1 METVSGNLASA
12 LRIEPGITAIIGSG
26 GKSTLLKALGLEL
39 MRAGGRVLLCTT
51 THMLPVAGVPWD
63 GSNRRLGAA
72 PWKPGAA
79 HVSGCTCEACAGLAR
94 GSICQ
99 AGVLDPETGKLSS
112 PAEPLGELAQ
122 RFDYVLAEA
131 DGSKRLPLK
140 AHAAWEPV
148 IPSGTANIVWI
159 VGASGLSKP
168 INEAVHRPEL
178 FCERC
183 GCKPINEA
191 VHRPELFCERCGC
204 ELTDTATP
212 ERVAQVL
219 NAELRMLNL
228 NNARV
233 MLNQVDT
240 LSDPTMADR
249 FEAALGRPLIATS
262 LK

>member
-26 GKSTLLKALGLEL
+26 GKSTLLKTLGLEL

-63 GSNRRLGAA
+63 GSNRRLDAA
-72 PWKPGAA
+72 PWKPGAS

-94 GSICQ
+94 GVICQ
-99 AGVLDPETGKLSS
+99 AGVLDPETGKLSA
-112 PAEPLGELAQ
+112 PAEPPNELAQ

-148 IPSGTANIVWI
+148 IPAATANVVLL
-159 VGASGLSKP
+159 VGASGLGKP
-168 INEAVHRPEL
+168 VTEV
-178 FCERC
+178 
-183 GCKPINEA
+183 

-204 ELTDTATP
+204 EPTDIATP

-219 NAELRMLNL
+219 NAEMQALKLGT
-228 NNARV
+228 ARV
-233 MLNQVDT
+233 MLNQVDA
-240 LSDPTMADR
+240 LSDPAMADR
-249 FEAALGRPLIATS
+249 FEATLGRPVIATS

>member
-12 LRIEPGITAIIGSG
+12 LKIEPGITAIIGSG
-26 GKSTLLKALGLEL
+26 GKSTLLRTLGLEL

-51 THMLPVAGVPWD
+51 THMFPVAGVPWD
-63 GSNRRLGAA
+63 GSSRRLDAA
-72 PWKPGAA
+72 PWRPGAMHA
-79 HVSGCTCEACAGLAR
+79 PGCTCEACAGMSR

-112 PAEPLGELAQ
+112 PAEPFDELAR

-148 IPSGTANIVWI
+148 VPVGTANVVWV
-159 VGASGLSKP
+159 VGASGFGKP
-168 INEAVHRPEL
+168 VDEVVHRPEL
-178 FCERC
+178 FR
-183 GCKPINEA
+183 
-191 VHRPELFCERCGC
+191 VRCGC
-204 ELTDTATP
+204 EPTDAATP

-219 NAELRMLNL
+219 NAEMQALELGT
-228 NNARV
+228 ARV
-233 MLNQVDT
+233 MLNQADT
-240 LSDPTMADR
+240 LADPTMADR
-249 FEAALGRPLIATS
+249 FEAALNRPIIATS

>member
-12 LRIEPGITAIIGSG
+12 LKIEPGITAIIGSG
-26 GKSTLLKALGLEL
+26 GKSTLLKTLGLEL
-39 MRAGGRVLLCTT
+39 MRAGDRVLLCTT
-51 THMLPVAGVPWD
+51 THMFPVAGVPWD
-63 GSNRRLGAA
+63 GSSRRLDAA
-72 PWKPGAA
+72 PWKPGAL
-79 HVSGCTCEACAGLAR
+79 HVPGCTCEACAGMNR

-99 AGVLDPETGKLSS
+99 AGVLDPETGKLSA
-112 PAEPLGELAQ
+112 PAEPLNELAR

-148 IPSGTANIVWI
+148 IPAATANVVWI
-159 VGASGLSKP
+159 VGALGL
-168 INEAVHRPEL
+168 
-178 FCERC
+178 
-183 GCKPINEA
+183 GKPINEA

-204 ELTDTATP
+204 EATDTATP
-212 ERVAQVL
+212 ERVAMVL

-228 NNARV
+228 SNARI

-240 LSDPTMADR
+240 LSDPAMADR
-249 FEAALGRPLIATS
+249 FETALGRSVVATS

>member
-12 LRIEPGITAIIGSG
+12 LGIAPGITAIIGSG
-26 GKSTLLKALGLEL
+26 GKSTLLRTLGLEL

-63 GSNRRLGAA
+63 GSSRRLDAA
-72 PWKPGAA
+72 PWKPGAL
-79 HVSGCTCEACAGLAR
+79 HTPGCTCEACAGLAR

-99 AGVLDPETGKLSS
+99 TGVLDPETGKLSS
-112 PAEPLGELAQ
+112 PAEPLDQLAQ

-148 IPSGTANIVWI
+148 IPARTANVVWV
-159 VGASGLSKP
+159 VGASGIGRPVS
-168 INEAVHRPEL
+168 EAVHRPKL

-183 GCKPINEA
+183 GCKP
-191 VHRPELFCERCGC
+191 
-204 ELTDTATP
+204 TDTATP

-219 NAELRMLNL
+219 NAELRILNL
-228 NNARV
+228 NNTRI

-240 LSDPTMADR
+240 LADPTMADR
-249 FEAALGRPLIATS
+249 FEAALNRPIIATS
-262 LK
+262 LQG

>member
-12 LRIEPGITAIIGSG
+12 LKIEPGITAVIGSG
-26 GKSTLLKALGLEL
+26 GKSTLLRALGLEL

-51 THMLPVAGVPWD
+51 THMFPVAGVPWD
-63 GSNRRLGAA
+63 GSSRRLDAA
-72 PWKPGAA
+72 PWRPGALHA
-79 HVSGCTCEACAGLAR
+79 PGCTCEACAGLAR

-112 PAEPLGELAQ
+112 PAEPLDELAQ

-148 IPSGTANIVWI
+148 IPAGTANVVWV
-159 VGASGLSKP
+159 VGASGLGKP
-168 INEAVHRPEL
+168 IDEV
-178 FCERC
+178 
-183 GCKPINEA
+183 

-204 ELTDTATP
+204 EPADAATS
-212 ERVAQVL
+212 EHVAMVL
-219 NAELRMLNL
+219 NAELRMLDLDNV
-228 NNARV
+228 RV
-233 MLNQVDT
+233 MLNQVDK
-240 LSDPTMADR
+240 LSDPAMADR

-262 LK
+262 LQG

>member
-1 METVSGNLASA
+1 METTSGNLASA
-12 LRIEPGITAIIGSG
+12 LKLEPGITAIIGSG

-51 THMLPVAGVPWD
+51 THMFPVAGVPWN
-63 GSNRRLGAA
+63 GSSRLLDAA

-79 HVSGCTCEACAGLAR
+79 HVPGCTCEACAGLAR

-99 AGVLDPETGKLSS
+99 AGVLDPETGKLSA
-112 PAEPLGELAQ
+112 PAEPLGGLAQ
-122 RFDYVLAEA
+122 RFNYVLAEA

-159 VGASGLSKP
+159 VGASGL
-168 INEAVHRPEL
+168 
-178 FCERC
+178 
-183 GCKPINEA
+183 GKPINEA

-204 ELTDTATP
+204 EPTDIATP

-219 NAELRMLNL
+219 NAEMQALGLCT
-228 NNARV
+228 AHV
-233 MLNQVDT
+233 ILNQVDA
-240 LSDPTMADR
+240 LSDPAMAAR
-249 FEAALGRPLIATS
+249 FEAALGRPVVATS
-262 LK
+262 LQG

>member
-1 METVSGNLASA
+1 METVSGNLVPA

-26 GKSTLLKALGLEL
+26 GKSTLLKTLGLEL

-51 THMLPVAGVPWD
+51 THMFPVAGVPWN
-63 GSNRRLGAA
+63 GSSCRLDAA

-79 HVSGCTCEACAGLAR
+79 HVPGCTCEACAGLVR

-99 AGVLDPETGKLSS
+99 AGVLDPETGKLSA
-112 PAEPLGELAQ
+112 PAEPLDQLVQ

-148 IPSGTANIVWI
+148 IPAATANVVWV
-159 VGASGLSKP
+159 VGASGL
-168 INEAVHRPEL
+168 
-178 FCERC
+178 
-183 GCKPINEA
+183 GKPINEA

-204 ELTDTATP
+204 EPTGTATP
-212 ERVAQVL
+212 ERVAMAL
-219 NAELRMLNL
+219 NAEMQMLNL
-228 NNARV
+228 NNARI
-233 MLNQVDT
+233 MLNQVNT
-240 LSDPTMADR
+240 LADSTMADR
-249 FEAALGRPLIATS
+249 FEAALGHPLIATS

>member
-1 METVSGNLASA
+1 METTSGNLASA
-12 LRIEPGITAIIGSG
+12 LMIEPGITAIIGSG
-26 GKSTLLKALGLEL
+26 GKSTLLRALGLEL

-51 THMLPVAGVPWD
+51 THMFPVAGVPWD
-63 GSNRRLGAA
+63 GSSRRLDAA
-72 PWKPGAA
+72 PWKPGAL
-79 HVSGCTCEACAGLAR
+79 HVPGCTCEACVGLAR

-112 PAEPLGELAQ
+112 PAEPLDEPAQ

-148 IPSGTANIVWI
+148 IPAVTANVVWV
-159 VGASGLSKP
+159 VGASGLGKP
-168 INEAVHRPEL
+168 VAEVVHRPEL

-183 GCKPINEA
+183 GCKP
-191 VHRPELFCERCGC
+191 
-204 ELTDTATP
+204 TDIATP
-212 ERVAQVL
+212 ERVAQAL
-219 NAELRMLNL
+219 NAELRALDLNT
-228 NNARV
+228 ARI

-240 LSDPTMADR
+240 LADSTMVER
-249 FEAALGRPLIATS
+249 FEATLNRPIIATS

>member
-26 GKSTLLKALGLEL
+26 GKSTLLRALGLEL

-51 THMLPVAGVPWD
+51 THMFPVAGVPWD
-63 GSNRRLGAA
+63 GSNRRLDAA
-72 PWKPGAA
+72 PWKPGALHA
-79 HVSGCTCEACAGLAR
+79 PGCTCEACACLAR

-99 AGVLDPETGKLSS
+99 AGVLDPETGKLSA
-112 PAEPLGELAQ
+112 PAEPLDQLSQ

-148 IPSGTANIVWI
+148 IPSGTANVIWI
-159 VGASGLSKP
+159 VGASGL
-168 INEAVHRPEL
+168 
-178 FCERC
+178 
-183 GCKPINEA
+183 GKPINEA

-204 ELTDTATP
+204 ELTDIATP
-212 ERVAQVL
+212 ERVVQVL
-219 NAELRMLNL
+219 NAEMQALKLGT
-228 NNARV
+228 ARI

-240 LSDPTMADR
+240 LSDPAVAGR
-249 FEAALGRPLIATS
+249 FEAALGRPIVATS

>member
-1 METVSGNLASA
+1 METTSGNLAST
-12 LRIEPGITAIIGSG
+12 LKIEPGITAIIGSG
-26 GKSTLLKALGLEL
+26 GKSTLLKTLGLEL

-51 THMLPVAGVPWD
+51 THMFPVAGVPWD
-63 GSNRRLGAA
+63 GSSRRLGAA
-72 PWKPGAA
+72 PWKPGAL
-79 HVSGCTCEACAGLAR
+79 HVPGCTCEACAGMSH

-99 AGVLDPETGKLSS
+99 AGVLDPETGKLSA
-112 PAEPLGELAQ
+112 PAEPLNELAQ

-148 IPSGTANIVWI
+148 IPAATANVVWI
-159 VGASGLSKP
+159 VGALGL
-168 INEAVHRPEL
+168 
-178 FCERC
+178 
-183 GCKPINEA
+183 GKPINEA

-204 ELTDTATP
+204 ELTDIATP

-228 NNARV
+228 SNARI

-240 LSDPTMADR
+240 LSDPAMADR
-249 FEAALGRPLIATS
+249 FETALGRSVVATS

>member
-1 METVSGNLASA
+1 METTSGNLAST
-12 LRIEPGITAIIGSG
+12 LKIEPGITAIIGSG
-26 GKSTLLKALGLEL
+26 GKSTLLKTLGLEL

-51 THMLPVAGVPWD
+51 THMFPVAGVPWD
-63 GSNRRLGAA
+63 GSSRRLGAA
-72 PWKPGAA
+72 PWKPGAL
-79 HVSGCTCEACAGLAR
+79 HVPGCTCEACAGMSR

-99 AGVLDPETGKLSS
+99 AGVLDPETGKLSA
-112 PAEPLGELAQ
+112 PAEPLNELAQ

-148 IPSGTANIVWI
+148 IPAATANVVWI
-159 VGASGLSKP
+159 VGALGL
-168 INEAVHRPEL
+168 
-178 FCERC
+178 
-183 GCKPINEA
+183 GKPINEA

-204 ELTDTATP
+204 ELTDIATP

-219 NAELRMLNL
+219 NAELRMLSL
-228 NNARV
+228 SNARI

-240 LSDPTMADR
+240 LSDPAMADR
-249 FEAALGRPLIATS
+249 FETALGRSVVATS

>member
-26 GKSTLLKALGLEL
+26 GKSTLLKTLGLEL
-39 MRAGGRVLLCTT
+39 MRAGGRVLLYTT
-51 THMLPVAGVPWD
+51 TRMFPVAGVPWD
-63 GSNRRLGAA
+63 GSSRHLDAA
-72 PWKPGAA
+72 PWKPGTL
-79 HVSGCTCEACAGLAR
+79 HVPGCTCEACAGLVR

-99 AGVLDPETGKLSS
+99 AGVLDPQTGKLSS
-112 PAEPLGELAQ
+112 PAEPLDQLAQ

-140 AHAAWEPV
+140 AHAPWEPV
-148 IPSGTANIVWI
+148 VPAGTANVIWL
-159 VGASGLSKP
+159 VGASGLGKP

-183 GCKPINEA
+183 GRK
-191 VHRPELFCERCGC
+191 
-204 ELTDTATP
+204 LTDIATP
-212 ERVAQVL
+212 ERVAMVL
-219 NAELRMLNL
+219 SAELRMLNL
-228 NNARV
+228 DNARI

-240 LSDPTMADR
+240 LSDPAMADR
-249 FEAALGRPLIATS
+249 FEAALDRPVVATS

>member
-12 LRIEPGITAIIGSG
+12 LRIKPGITAIIGSG
-26 GKSTLLKALGLEL
+26 GKSTLLKTLGLEL

-51 THMLPVAGVPWD
+51 THMFPVAGVPWD
-63 GSNRRLGAA
+63 GSNRRLDAV

-79 HVSGCTCEACAGLAR
+79 HVPGCTCEACAGLVR

-99 AGVLDPETGKLSS
+99 AGVLDPETGKLSA
-112 PAEPLGELAQ
+112 PAEPLNELAR

-148 IPSGTANIVWI
+148 IPVVAANVVWI
-159 VGASGLSKP
+159 VGALGL
-168 INEAVHRPEL
+168 
-178 FCERC
+178 
-183 GCKPINEA
+183 GKPINEA

-204 ELTDTATP
+204 EPTDIATP

-219 NAELRMLNL
+219 NAELRMLSL
-228 NNARV
+228 NNARI

-240 LSDPTMADR
+240 LADPTMADR
-249 FEAALGRPLIATS
+249 FKTALGRSVVATS

>member
-1 METVSGNLASA
+1 METVSGILASA

-26 GKSTLLKALGLEL
+26 GKSTSLKALGLEL

-51 THMLPVAGVPWD
+51 THMFPVAGVPWD
-63 GSNRRLGAA
+63 GSSRRLDAA

-79 HVSGCTCEACAGLAR
+79 HVPGCTCEACAGLAR

-99 AGVLDPETGKLSS
+99 AGVLDPKTGKLSA
-112 PAEPLGELAQ
+112 PAEPLGKLAQ
-122 RFDYVLAEA
+122 RFNYVLAEA

-148 IPSGTANIVWI
+148 IPTGTVNVVWV
-159 VGASGLSKP
+159 VGASGL
-168 INEAVHRPEL
+168 
-178 FCERC
+178 
-183 GCKPINEA
+183 GKPINEA

-204 ELTDTATP
+204 EPTDIATP

-219 NAELRMLNL
+219 NAEMQALRLDA
-228 NNARV
+228 ARV
-233 MLNQVDT
+233 MLNQVDA

-249 FEAALGRPLIATS
+249 FEAALGRPIVATT
-262 LK
+262 LQG

>member
-1 METVSGNLASA
+1 METVGGNLASA

-26 GKSTLLKALGLEL
+26 GKSTLLKTMGLEL

-51 THMLPVAGVPWD
+51 THMFPVAGVPWD
-63 GSNRRLGAA
+63 GSNRRLDAA
-72 PWKPGAA
+72 PWKPGAS
-79 HVSGCTCEACAGLAR
+79 HIPGCTCEACAGLVR

-99 AGVLDPETGKLSS
+99 AGVLDPETGKLSA
-112 PAEPLGELAQ
+112 PAEPLDQLAQ

-148 IPSGTANIVWI
+148 IPAATANVVWV
-159 VGASGLSKP
+159 VGASGLGKP
-168 INEAVHRPEL
+168 VAEV
-178 FCERC
+178 
-183 GCKPINEA
+183 

-204 ELTDTATP
+204 EPTDTATP
-212 ERVAQVL
+212 GRVAQVL
-219 NAELRMLNL
+219 NAEMQALGLCT
-228 NNARV
+228 ARV

-249 FEAALGRPLIATS
+249 FETALDRPIVATS
-262 LK
+262 LQG

>member
-12 LRIEPGITAIIGSG
+12 LKIEPGITAIIGSG
-26 GKSTLLKALGLEL
+26 GKSTLLRALGLEL
-39 MRAGGRVLLCTT
+39 MRDGGRVLLCAT

-63 GSNRRLGAA
+63 GSSRRLDAA
-72 PWKPGAA
+72 PWKPGALHA
-79 HVSGCTCEACAGLAR
+79 PGCTCEACAGLAR

-112 PAEPLGELAQ
+112 PAESLDQLAQ

-148 IPSGTANIVWI
+148 IPAGTANAIWV
-159 VGASGLSKP
+159 VGASGLGKP
-168 INEAVHRPEL
+168 IDEV
-178 FCERC
+178 
-183 GCKPINEA
+183 

-204 ELTDTATP
+204 EPTDIATP
-212 ERVAQVL
+212 ERVAMVL
-219 NAELRMLNL
+219 NAELQMLSL
-228 NNARV
+228 DTARV
-233 MLNQVDT
+233 ILNQVDT
-240 LSDPTMADR
+240 LADSTMANR
-249 FEAALGRPLIATS
+249 FEAALGRPVIATK

>member
-26 GKSTLLKALGLEL
+26 GKSTLLKTLGLEL

-63 GSNRRLGAA
+63 GSNRRLDAA
-72 PWKPGAA
+72 PWKPGAPHA
-79 HVSGCTCEACAGLAR
+79 PGCTCEACAGLAR
-94 GSICQ
+94 GGICQ
-99 AGVLDPETGKLSS
+99 AGILDPETGKLSA

-148 IPSGTANIVWI
+148 IPAATANVIWL

-183 GCKPINEA
+183 GC
-191 VHRPELFCERCGC
+191 
-204 ELTDTATP
+204 ELTDIATP

-219 NAELRMLNL
+219 NAEMQALGLST
-228 NNARV
+228 ARV

-249 FEAALGRPLIATS
+249 FEAALDRSIITTS
-262 LK
+262 LKG

>member
-26 GKSTLLKALGLEL
+26 GKSTLLKTLGLEL

-63 GSNRRLGAA
+63 GSNRRLDAA
-72 PWKPGAA
+72 PWKPGAS
-79 HVSGCTCEACAGLAR
+79 HVPGCTCEACAGMSR

-112 PAEPLGELAQ
+112 PAEPLDQLTQ

-140 AHAAWEPV
+140 AHAPWEPV
-148 IPSGTANIVWI
+148 VPAGTANVIWL

-168 INEAVHRPEL
+168 INEAVHRPASVATASSPTSPRPSASP
-178 FCERC
+178 RC
-183 GCKPINEA
+183 SMPRCK
-191 VHRPELFCERCGC
+191 R
-204 ELTDTATP
+204 
-212 ERVAQVL
+212 
-219 NAELRMLNL
+219 
-228 NNARV
+228 
-233 MLNQVDT
+233 
-240 LSDPTMADR
+240 
-249 FEAALGRPLIATS
+249 
-262 LK
+262 

>member
-12 LRIEPGITAIIGSG
+12 LRIEPDITAIIGSG
-26 GKSTLLKALGLEL
+26 GKSTLLKTLGLEL

-51 THMLPVAGVPWD
+51 TRMFPVAGVPWD
-63 GSNRRLGAA
+63 GSGRRLGAA
-72 PWKPGAA
+72 PWKPGAL
-79 HVSGCTCEACAGLAR
+79 HVPGCTCEACAGMSR

-99 AGVLDPETGKLSS
+99 AGVLDPETGKLSA
-112 PAEPLGELAQ
+112 PAEPLNELAQ

-148 IPSGTANIVWI
+148 IPAATANVVWI
-159 VGASGLSKP
+159 VGALGL
-168 INEAVHRPEL
+168 
-178 FCERC
+178 
-183 GCKPINEA
+183 GKPINEA

-204 ELTDTATP
+204 ELTDIATP

-228 NNARV
+228 SNARI

-240 LSDPTMADR
+240 LSDPAMADR
-249 FEAALGRPLIATS
+249 FETALGRSVVATS